1 MIAWSDP
8 RSYWKKNTGGKKG
21 QMKRVKMMIKLVML
35 AICMFSV
42 LAIVGC
48 SKVNK
53 ENYDKIKIGMSYEEV
68 LGVLGK
74 PDTCQD
80 PVLKT
85 KSCIWGSSDKQIKIK
100 FVVDTVAWRSSKG
113 I

>member
-1 MIAWSDP
+1 
-8 RSYWKKNTGGKKG
+8 
-21 QMKRVKMMIKLVML
+21 MKRVIPMIKLLVL
-35 AICMFSV
+35 AICMISM
-42 LAIVGC
+42 LAIAGC

-68 LGVLGK
+68 VGVLGK
-74 PDTCQD
+74 PDTCEE

-85 KSCIWGSSDKQIKIK
+85 KSCMWGSSDEQIKIK

>member
-1 MIAWSDP
+1 
-8 RSYWKKNTGGKKG
+8 
-21 QMKRVKMMIKLVML
+21 MKRGIPMIKLLVLSICMISML
-35 AICMFSV
+35 AI
-42 LAIVGC
+42 AGC

-68 LGVLGK
+68 LGILGK
-74 PDTCQD
+74 PDKCED

-85 KSCIWGSSDKQIKIK
+85 KNCIWGSSDKQIKIK
-100 FVVDTVAWRSSKG
+100 FLVDIVAWRSSKG

>member
-1 MIAWSDP
+1 
-8 RSYWKKNTGGKKG
+8 
-21 QMKRVKMMIKLVML
+21 MKRVKMMIKLVML

-48 SKVNK
+48 DKVNK

-68 LGVLGK
+68 LGILGK

-80 PVLKT
+80 PVWKT
-85 KSCIWGSSDKQIKIK
+85 KTCIWGSSDKQIKIK